1 MSPINKTGEQVHIA
15 FTFVRPVVSH
25 QKSEEVVLHVF
36 EDTYKTFNVFIPSTF
51 KFLTFLYFNNI
62 IKQESCAI
70 AKMTARCALY
80 K

>member
-36 EDTYKTFNVFIPSTF
+36 EDIYKTFYVFIPYTF
-51 KFLTFLYFNNI
+51 KFLTFL
-62 IKQESCAI
+62 
-70 AKMTARCALY
+70 
-80 K
+80 